1 MISVILLTHNYAKY
15 LPECLDSIMK
25 NKSPLVGEIIIIN
38 DNSKDNTDQIV
49 NEYESVFP
57 RIRYFKKNFLSLNK
71 SYNFAVSKSK
81 FEFIT
86 KIDADDTMQKN
97 FLHDF
102 FYELKEKNYDFIYV
116 NINIIDKFGNHLSEK
131 KQKKNFINSYIKYPL
146 GSGTIYKKNI
156 WEKLGGFDEN
166 IKFQDDYD
174 FWLKIKKMKNIKIG
188 YLSKQGYNYRI
199 HDKNMS
205 KNKLKKNLTK
215 IYVFMKNFI

>member
-102 FYELKEKNYDFIYV
+102 FYELKEKNYDFIYG
-116 NINIIDKFGNHLSEK
+116 NINIIDKRYMSVTMSVWLIVCMK
-131 KQKKNFINSYIKYPL
+131 IICR
-146 GSGTIYKKNI
+146 YKT
-156 WEKLGGFDEN
+156 F
-166 IKFQDDYD
+166 
-174 FWLKIKKMKNIKIG
+174 
-188 YLSKQGYNYRI
+188 YNGI
-199 HDKNMS
+199 E
-205 KNKLKKNLTK
+205 
-215 IYVFMKNFI
+215 I